1 MENFLEIHESVDSKE
16 VQTSPEERGD
26 LVQNMVQ
33 HVEETKLR
41 RLGAISVHDVE
52 EEDVPLL
59 VVKEG
64 NEEVPLISKGSLT
77 VLCGAAKNGKS
88 TLGTLLQAAMLKE
101 NGTIGC
107 LKRVN
112 SCKVGYID
120 TEQRPSDTLRCYKR
134 VLELAGLPE
143 EDDYSKLVVYNQRA
157 FFKDKKNSALE
168 EICEI
173 SENGILFVDN
183 SVDYVSNFNENE
195 QSQSF
200 LEHLMIYSAQYNV
213 ALVVVIH
220 TNKKDN
226 NSRGHLGSILEQKA
240 DNVLLVKKER
250 SGFKVSN
257 KASRRQ
263 EIPDFRFWYNENNQ
277 LCVDENSVSES
288 APNTTMPPKG
298 DIAETAIVDY
308 LVEECDEQ
316 MATKKEI
323 VNYLEGED
331 ICKKSLGYR
340 VLSKMLKNGMLEE
353 DSQTGKLFYCDSDA
367 ADELLS
373 DDNQDITDQN
383 VCLFNYSYPQR
394 RF

>member
-1 MENFLEIHESVDSKE
+1 MENILTIKESVDSNEIK
-16 VQTSPEERGD
+16 TSPEERGD
-26 LVQNMVQ
+26 LAQILLQ

-64 NEEVPLISKGSLT
+64 NDEIPLISKGSLT

-257 KASRRQ
+257 KASRRM
-263 EIPDFRFWYNENNQ
+263 EIPDFRFWYDENNQ
-277 LCVDENSVSES
+277 LCVEENSITER
-288 APNTTMPPKG
+288 ALNTTMPSKSEM
-298 DIAETAIVDY
+298 AETAIVGY
-308 LVEECDEQ
+308 LLEDCDDQ
-316 MATKKEI
+316 KATKKEI
-323 VNYLEGED
+323 VEFLEDDD
-331 ICKKSLGYR
+331 ICKKSFAYG
-340 VLSKMLKNGMLEE
+340 VIKKMLDNGMLLE
-353 DSQTGKLFYCDSDA
+353 DENHQIFYCDSDA

-394 RF
+394 RL

>member
-1 MENFLEIHESVDSKE
+1 MQETINLPS
-16 VQTSPEERGD
+16 TEEREVA
-26 LVQNMVQ
+26 L
-33 HVEETKLR
+33 EAFSETMMNEKNR
-41 RLGAISVHDVE
+41 SLGAVSVHDVE
-52 EEDVPLL
+52 AEDTPLL
-59 VVKEG
+59 VVREG
-64 NEEVPLISKGSLT
+64 NEVVPFISKGGLT
-77 VLCGAAKNGKS
+77 VLSGAAKNGKS
-88 TLGTLLQAAMLKE
+88 TALTLLMAAMLKE
-101 NGTIGC
+101 DGKIGC
-107 LKRVN
+107 LERAN
-112 SCKVGYID
+112 SCKIGYID
-120 TEQRPSDTLRCYKR
+120 TEQRKSDTIRIYKR
-134 VLELAGLPE
+134 ILQLAGLPE

-157 FFKDKKNSALE
+157 FFKNEKVDALK
-168 EICEI
+168 EICEENRGGLVVLDNVTDYGNNI
-173 SENGILFVDN
+173 NDSEQAQKVVEMLL
-183 SVDYVSNFNENE
+183 S
-195 QSQSF
+195 
-200 LEHLMIYSAQYNV
+200 YSAQYDV
-213 ALVVVIH
+213 ALVAVIH
-220 TNKKDN
+220 TNKGDKN
-226 NSRGHLGSILEQKA
+226 LRGHIGTFMIQKA
-240 DNVLLVKKER
+240 DTVVLVEKKR
-250 SGFKVSN
+250 SCFVVSN

-316 MATKKEI
+316 MATKREI